1 MFFFLIL
8 DANGDCPVSANR
20 VKANWAKQRRRR
32 LIAAAAAAAAARRP
46 PRPPAAPSR
55 RPPTT
60 NSRRCSA
67 NRRATRNSR
76 SVSLSLSLF
85 LSLCL
90 IFLPFCFVLWPL
102 IRSSHRSQIDFHV
115 SSVKPLLAGPLSF
128 FSHRAVVKNL
138 FAHSLFDLPLVFVL

>member
-32 LIAAAAAAAAARRP
+32 LIAAAAGAAGGP
-46 PRPPAAPSR
+46 PPPPGPPPR

-102 IRSSHRSQIDFHV
+102 IRSSHRSQIEFHV